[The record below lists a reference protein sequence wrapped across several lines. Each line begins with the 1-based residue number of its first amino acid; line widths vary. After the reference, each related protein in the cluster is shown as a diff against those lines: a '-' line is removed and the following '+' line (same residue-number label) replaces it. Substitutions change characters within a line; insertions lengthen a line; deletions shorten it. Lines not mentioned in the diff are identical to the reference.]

1 MENES
6 LREIINRKLNGKKG
20 KYSEE
25 LKKFATT
32 LQFYSSK
39 AYSFVR
45 KQFTN
50 VLPHP
55 RTLAKW
61 YQVIN
66 GDPGFTSESFNTLK
80 LTVKEKKIVL
90 SSIVVD
96 EMSIKDKIEFDG
108 KHFHGLVDM
117 GSGAHTDSDI
127 VDHATNVLVFMA
139 IGVNGHW
146 KLPLGYFFIKGLNGN
161 ERANLLRTCLELVF
175 ETSVVI
181 HSITFDGAH
190 SNLNMCT
197 RLGAQFDLRD
207 PKFYFLHPMNH
218 SQPVYLFL
226 HDQIS
231 PQHIR

>member
-6 LREIINRKLNGKKG
+6 LREIINRKLNGKKD

-127 VDHATNVLVFMA
+127 VDHCYKCAC
-139 IGVNGHW
+139 IH
-146 KLPLGYFFIKGLNGN
+146 GYRG
-161 ERANLLRTCLELVF
+161 
-175 ETSVVI
+175 
-181 HSITFDGAH
+181 
-190 SNLNMCT
+190 
-197 RLGAQFDLRD
+197 
-207 PKFYFLHPMNH
+207 
-218 SQPVYLFL
+218 
-226 HDQIS
+226 
-231 PQHIR
+231 